1 MVMNFDEI
9 INKYDLKIKGV
20 IHIGAHYGQE
30 YNEYVK
36 HDIENLIF
44 FEPLK
49 NNFAVLLNNIK
60 PTDKIKLHNIA
71 LGNMKGEIEMFVE
84 SDNQG
89 MSSSILEPQMHLI
102 QYPGIRFNG
111 KELVKINKLDDIK
124 YNKDD
129 YNFINIDVQGYELE
143 VFKGAVNSLKHIDY
157 IMTEINREFLYKDG
171 ALELELDSFLM
182 NFRFIRTET
191 YWAGETWGDAL
202 YIKNDKKQFI

>member
-1 MVMNFDEI
+1 MNFDEI